1 MISNDL
7 RRIATHFTTNAIGFV
22 PISISPQL
30 HQPEKKT
37 EKQYPD
43 TQITII
49 KPINSATKLG
59 QISEFSLRTL
69 RILTYGCVV
78 T

>member
-1 MISNDL
+1 MILNDL
-7 RRIATHFTTNAIGFV
+7 RRIATHLTTNAIGFV

-30 HQPEKKT
+30 HQPKKKP

-49 KPINSATKLG
+49 
-59 QISEFSLRTL
+59 
-69 RILTYGCVV
+69 
-78 T
+78 